1 MALVSALRDQL
12 YKRLGITS
20 PSQRETD
27 RVVEALIAGIARAAS
42 DGIPGLAHSLVTAE
56 TYGESS
62 ATVSSH
68 GTNSATL
75 TLNATPFGTR
85 AGDLLKID
93 SDVYSIYSVTS
104 TAVSVGSLIKASQA
118 AKTVTIIH
126 RTVQMPTTGP
136 ILRAFDITNGNNLTH
151 EPSGFARYGL
161 GQGTPV
167 GYEVIFD
174 RDDNDGDGAYGLKT
188 VVGLW
193 PAPSS
198 ATRLAIVQS
207 IDFSSLTTSTEI
219 PFPISAFE
227 SIMERA
233 IACWRSWQV
242 GGVSPTEL
250 EASRQS
256 VKDAETGLNQGSTQP
271 IIRDSLRG
279 RGRRH

>member
-1 MALVSALRDQL
+1 MVLVSALRDQL

-20 PSQRETD
+20 PSQREID
-27 RVVEALIAGIARAAS
+27 RVVEALYAGIARAAS

-68 GTNSATL
+68 SANTATL
-75 TLNATPFGTR
+75 TLNATPTGTR
-85 AGDLLKID
+85 AGDLLKIG
-93 SDVYSIYSVTS
+93 SEVYSVYSVTG

-118 AKTVTIIH
+118 SKTVTIIH
-126 RTVQMPTTGP
+126 RTVELPSTGP
-136 ILRAFDITNGNNLTH
+136 VSRVFDLTNENNLPH
-151 EPSGFARYGL
+151 EPSGFARYGFD
-161 GQGTPV
+161 QDKPR

-174 RDDNDGDGAYGLKT
+174 RDDNDGNGTKELNT

-193 PAPSS
+193 PAPSG

-207 IDFSSLTTSTEI
+207 VDFSTLTTSTDI
-219 PFPISAFE
+219 PYPIGALE
-227 SIMERA
+227 AIMERA

-242 GGVSPTEL
+242 GGVNPAEL

-256 VKDAETGLNQGSTQP
+256 VKDAETGINQGSTQP
-271 IIRDSLRG
+271 IVRDSLRG
-279 RGRRH
+279 RGRRQ